1 MELNTHLLKGV
12 IPNLARWSEIQIA
25 LNICSFQG
33 TVVGMEAKW
42 TGLAYFDSFPDS
54 QGIVGLVTKREGR
67 ENVAQ

>member
-42 TGLAYFDSFPDS
+42 TGLAYFDPFPDS
-54 QGIVGLVTKREGR
+54 QGIVGLVTKREDR
-67 ENVAQ
+67 ENVA

>member
-42 TGLAYFDSFPDS
+42 TGLAYFDPFPDS
-54 QGIVGLVTKREGR
+54 QGIVG
-67 ENVAQ
+67 